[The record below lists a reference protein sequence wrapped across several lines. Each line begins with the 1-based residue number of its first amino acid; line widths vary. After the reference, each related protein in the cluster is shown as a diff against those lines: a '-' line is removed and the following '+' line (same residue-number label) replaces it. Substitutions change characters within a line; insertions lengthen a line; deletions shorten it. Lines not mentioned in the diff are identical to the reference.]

1 MQPDPKALDEAVAA
15 LRKARR
21 VLVVTGAGI
30 SADAGLPTYRGV
42 GGLYDGVP
50 AEEGLEIEEIL
61 SGPMFEQRPGL
72 TWKYL
77 HQIERAGR
85 GASPSP
91 GHRVLAAMDEAFE
104 LMVLTQNVDG
114 LHRKAGSKDVVD
126 IHGDFRRLYCAGC
139 GWEEIVEDY
148 AHLADLPRCPDCG
161 GVIRPDV
168 VLFGEM
174 LPPKKLQRLRL
185 EQARRFDAVFSVGT
199 SSLFPYIVEPVLLAR
214 SAGAATIEI
223 NPQATEVSGVVD
235 IRFPTTASAA
245 LQAIWQRFLAAR
257 MV

>member
-1 MQPDPKALDEAVAA
+1 MAPDPDAVAQAAAA

-85 GASPSP
+85 GAAPSA
-91 GHRVLAAMDEAFE
+91 GHRVLAAMEEAFE
-104 LMVLTQNVDG
+104 VMVLTQNVDG
-114 LHRKAGSKDVVD
+114 LHRKAGSRDVVD
-126 IHGDFRRLYCAGC
+126 IHGDFQRLYCTSC
-139 GWEEIVEDY
+139 GWEAIVNDY
-148 AHLADLPRCPDCG
+148 SHLPELPRCPACQ

-174 LPPKKLQRLRL
+174 LPPEKLQRLRT
-185 EQARRFDAVFSVGT
+185 EQARRFDVVFSVGT
-199 SSLFPYIVEPVLLAR
+199 SSLFPYIVEPLLAAKA
-214 SAGAATIEI
+214 AGRPTIEI
-223 NPQATEVSGVVD
+223 NPRATEVSGLVD
-235 IRFPTTASAA
+235 IRFPTTAGAA
-245 LQAIWQRFLAAR
+245 LQAIWDRLR
-257 MV
+257 GMV

>member
-1 MQPDPKALDEAVAA
+1 MAADPDAVAQAAAA

-21 VLVVTGAGI
+21 ILVVTGAGI

-85 GASPSP
+85 GAAPSA

-104 LMVLTQNVDG
+104 VMVLTQNVDG
-114 LHRKAGSKDVVD
+114 LHGKAGSRDVVD
-126 IHGDFRRLYCAGC
+126 IHGDFRRLYCASC
-139 GWEEIVEDY
+139 GWEEIVDDY
-148 AHLADLPRCPDCG
+148 SQLADLPQCPACK

-174 LPPKKLQRLRL
+174 LPLKKLQRLRM
-185 EQARRFDAVFSVGT
+185 EQARRFDIVFSVGT
-199 SSLFPYIVEPVLLAR
+199 SSLFPYIVEPVLFAR
-214 SAGAATIEI
+214 SAGCPTIEI
-223 NPQATEVSGVVD
+223 NPQATEVSALVD
-235 IRFPTTASAA
+235 IRLPTTASAA
-245 LQAIWQRFLAAR
+245 LQAIWNRLGG